1 MTGAPNVPSLYGGR
15 SGWGQEIIAYK
26 ECLKKDINLKILV
39 TNDDGINAPGLW
51 KMAGA
56 VKSLGEV
63 VVAAPDRDQSGIGT
77 AMTLLEVVKSR
88 QIASPPIEGIR
99 AYAVEGTPADCV
111 ILAAESLEPG
121 GFDVVLSGINE
132 GSNLGLDMLT
142 SGTVGAAFQGYFRG
156 IHSIAMSVASL
167 TNVQF
172 DAAAC
177 AAASLVKSIAA
188 QNDLPPLFLNVNLPN
203 TGADGIKGVAMTT
216 VGPRLYLENVERGSN
231 GRRTYYWIKHNRPVN
246 HPVDEGTDIWAVR
259 NNRVAIT
266 ALNRVFEPDFSP
278 PDLQP
283 LADGVM
289 AALGLTNGAKSI

>member
-1 MTGAPNVPSLYGGR
+1 M
-15 SGWGQEIIAYK
+15 
-26 ECLKKDINLKILV
+26 KILV
-39 TNDDGINAPGLW
+39 TNDDGVNAPGLW
-51 KMAGA
+51 KMVGA
-56 VKSLGEV
+56 VKGLGEV

-88 QIASPPIEGIR
+88 EISSPPIDGIKT
-99 AYAVEGTPADCV
+99 YAVEGTPADCV

-132 GSNLGLDMLT
+132 GSNLGLDLLT

-172 DAAAC
+172 DAAAST
-177 AAASLVKSIAA
+177 AKSLVQTISA
-188 QNDLPPLFLNVNLPN
+188 QNLSSPLFLNVNLPN
-203 TGADGIKGVAMTT
+203 TNTGGIKGASVTT

-231 GRRTYYWIKHNRPVN
+231 GRRTYYWIKHNRLVN
-246 HPVDEGTDIWAVR
+246 HPVGEDTDIWAVR
-259 NNRVAIT
+259 NNRIAIT
-266 ALNRVFEPDFSP
+266 ALNSIFESDFNP

-283 LADGVM
+283 LADRVM
-289 AALGLTNGAKSI
+289 SALGLTNGVKPV

>member
-1 MTGAPNVPSLYGGR
+1 M
-15 SGWGQEIIAYK
+15 
-26 ECLKKDINLKILV
+26 KILV

-56 VKSLGEV
+56 LKDLGEIT
-63 VVAAPDRDQSGIGT
+63 VAAPDRDQSGIGT
-77 AMTLLEVVKSR
+77 AMTLLEVVKSHEV
-88 QIASPPIEGIR
+88 ADPPIEGIR

-111 ILAAESLEPG
+111 ILATETLAPG

-167 TNVQF
+167 TNVRF
-172 DAAAC
+172 DAAAS
-177 AAASLVKSIAA
+177 AAKSLVQTIAA
-188 QNDLPPLFLNVNLPN
+188 QNLPAPLFLNVNLPN
-203 TGADGIKGVAMTT
+203 TGVSGIKGAAITS

-231 GRRTYYWIKHNRPVN
+231 GRRTYYWIKHNRLVQKPVA
-246 HPVDEGTDIWAVR
+246 EGTDIHAVR
-259 NNRVAIT
+259 SNRVAIT
-266 ALNRVFEPDFSP
+266 ALNSIFEPDFAA

-283 LADGVM
+283 LADAVM
-289 AALGLTNGAKSI
+289 NTLGLANGATPTR

>member
-1 MTGAPNVPSLYGGR
+1 M
-15 SGWGQEIIAYK
+15 
-26 ECLKKDINLKILV
+26 KILI

-56 VKSLGEV
+56 LKSLGEV

-88 QIASPPIEGIR
+88 QVASPPIEGIR

-121 GFDVVLSGINE
+121 GFDFVLSGINE

-167 TNVQF
+167 TNVQY

-177 AAASLVKSIAA
+177 AAAALVKAIAERP
-188 QNDLPPLFLNVNLPN
+188 NTPPLFLNVNLPN
-203 TGADGIKGVAMTT
+203 TSVNGIKGAAITKM
-216 VGPRLYLENVERGSN
+216 GPRLYLENVERGSN
-231 GRRTYYWIKHNRPVN
+231 GRRTYYWIKHNRLVSRN
-246 HPVDEGTDIWAVR
+246 VAEDTDIYAVR
-259 NNRVAIT
+259 NNGIAVT
-266 ALNRVFEPDFSP
+266 PLNAVFEPNLAL

-283 LADGVM
+283 LAQAVM
-289 AALGLTNGAKSI
+289 SSLNGN

>member
-1 MTGAPNVPSLYGGR
+1 M
-15 SGWGQEIIAYK
+15 
-26 ECLKKDINLKILV
+26 KILV
-39 TNDDGINAPGLW
+39 TNDDGVNAPGLW

-56 VKSLGEV
+56 LKGLGEV

-88 QIASPPIEGIR
+88 EIVSPPVEGIKT
-99 AYAVEGTPADCV
+99 YAVEGTPADCV
-111 ILAAESLEPG
+111 ILATESLERG

-177 AAASLVKSIAA
+177 AAASLVKSIVA
-188 QNDLPPLFLNVNLPN
+188 QDDLPPLFLNVNLPN
-203 TGADGIKGVAMTT
+203 TSAEGIKSAEITR

-231 GRRTYYWIKHNRPVN
+231 GRRTYYWIKHNRMVNRPVGE
-246 HPVDEGTDIWAVR
+246 DTDIWAVR
-259 NNRVAIT
+259 NNRIAIT
-266 ALNRVFEPDFSP
+266 ALNGVFEPDFGSP
-278 PDLQP
+278 NLQP

-289 AALGLTNGAKSI
+289 SALGLTNGVTI

>member
-1 MTGAPNVPSLYGGR
+1 M
-15 SGWGQEIIAYK
+15 
-26 ECLKKDINLKILV
+26 KILV
-39 TNDDGINAPGLW
+39 TNDDGVNAPGLW

-56 VKSLGEV
+56 LKDLGEV

-88 QIASPPIEGIR
+88 EITPPPIDGIR
-99 AYAVEGTPADCV
+99 TYAVEGTPADCV

-132 GSNLGLDMLT
+132 GSNLGLDLLT

-167 TNVQF
+167 TNVQY
-172 DAAAC
+172 DAAART
-177 AAASLVKSIAA
+177 AASLVKGITALDS
-188 QNDLPPLFLNVNLPN
+188 LPPLFLNVNLPN
-203 TGADGIKGVAMTT
+203 ATLDGIKGANITA

-231 GRRTYYWIKHNRPVN
+231 GRRTYYWIKHNRLMNKPVGE
-246 HPVDEGTDIWAVR
+246 DTDIFAVR
-259 NNRVAIT
+259 NNRIAIT
-266 ALNRVFEPDFSP
+266 ALNSILEPDFDSP
-278 PDLQP
+278 ALQP

-289 AALGLTNGAKSI
+289 TALGLRNGVTAS

>member
-1 MTGAPNVPSLYGGR
+1 M
-15 SGWGQEIIAYK
+15 
-26 ECLKKDINLKILV
+26 KILV
-39 TNDDGINAPGLW
+39 TNDDGVNAPGLW

-56 VKSLGEV
+56 LRSLGEV
-63 VVAAPDRDQSGIGT
+63 VVSAPDRDQSGIGT

-88 QIASPPIEGIR
+88 EITSPPVEGIKT
-99 AYAVEGTPADCV
+99 YAVEGTPADCV

-156 IHSIAMSVASL
+156 IHSIAVSVASL

-172 DAAAC
+172 DAAAA

-188 QNDLPPLFLNVNLPN
+188 RNDMPPLFLNVNLPN
-203 TGADGIKGVAMTT
+203 ATADGIKGTRMTT

-231 GRRTYYWIKHNRPVN
+231 GRRTYYWIKHNRLTNRSVGEN
-246 HPVDEGTDIWAVR
+246 TDIWAVR
-259 NNRVAIT
+259 NNRIAIT
-266 ALNRVFEPDFSP
+266 ALNGVFEPDFDL

-283 LADGVM
+283 LADGV
-289 AALGLTNGAKSI
+289 ASELKLTNGVMAT

>member
-1 MTGAPNVPSLYGGR
+1 M
-15 SGWGQEIIAYK
+15 
-26 ECLKKDINLKILV
+26 KILV
-39 TNDDGINAPGLW
+39 TNDDGVNAPGLW

-56 VKSLGEV
+56 LRELGEV

-88 QIASPPIEGIR
+88 EITPSPIEGIR
-99 AYAVEGTPADCV
+99 TYAVEGTPADCV

-132 GSNLGLDMLT
+132 GSNLGLDLLT

-167 TNVQF
+167 TNVQY
-172 DAAAC
+172 DAAART
-177 AAASLVKSIAA
+177 AASLVKGITALDS
-188 QNDLPPLFLNVNLPN
+188 LSPLFLNVNLPN
-203 TGADGIKGVAMTT
+203 ATFDGIKGANITT

-231 GRRTYYWIKHNRPVN
+231 GRRTYYWIKHNRLMNRPVGE
-246 HPVDEGTDIWAVR
+246 DTDIFAVR
-259 NNRVAIT
+259 NNRIAIT
-266 ALNRVFEPDFSP
+266 ALNSIFEPDFDS

-283 LADGVM
+283 LADGVVT
-289 AALGLTNGAKSI
+289 ALGLRNGVTAVIMGKCKWNETLTS